1 MLKFLYFHRFLF
13 IVYPFDWRDVDYSS
27 NTRAPQRWEQ
37 CLKFVKENMRPA
49 LEILVSKSKERNAKD
64 VHAFIENTINDF
76 TVMIKNANESVLT
89 KDAVDKTIE
98 KLGKI
103 NVLSDTFFRNFTEAS
118 VDDYYQ
124 ELELKG
130 DESLVESALAI
141 EKFKKKVNNMHTNR
155 FGDDS
160 KVYLDS
166 AASSDNINY
175 NTLNDEF
182 SKSAA
187 KTFKSISN

>member
-98 KLGKI
+98 KLSKI

-141 EKFKKKVNNMHTNR
+141 EKFQKKVNNMHTNR

-187 KTFKSISN
+187 KTFKSICN